1 MFDKAPVC
9 CGEEKYKDCNG
20 NYRCQMC
27 EKPCSC
33 CDDGGMQ
40 AWFDKPTTQVWVE
53 RTMQCK

>member
-9 CGEEKYKDCNG
+9 CGEEKYKDCRG

-27 EKPCSC
+27 EAPCPC
-33 CDDGGMQ
+33 CDDGGMDAQ
-40 AWFDKPTTQVWVE
+40 LFDRPVWVE